1 MHNTS
6 NKAQAVVND
15 VAYNAAAI
23 QTRLSGIPVFTV
35 ANKDKNMVVVT
46 GEVREAK
53 YLQIALTITIISAER
68 YQPGPLFLLRSLCKA
83 HA

>member
-1 MHNTS
+1 M
-6 NKAQAVVND
+6 VND

-46 GEVREAK
+46 GEVRK
-53 YLQIALTITIISAER
+53 DALLLSTQPPLIIHPSER
-68 YQPGPLFLLRSLCKA
+68 HQPRLVLLLRGLCKA
-83 HA
+83 HARQGM